1 MIMLPVRDSRNTGPL
16 GAAAPGIPALQRGGR
31 WAKLRRRKRCGSI
44 GCPDALTHSA
54 PRRFLVFATPL
65 TTGWP
70 ALAQSAQLAPPLQN
84 ETPAT
89 FTPRVD
95 TFDYVERQVMI
106 PMRDGVKL
114 KTVI

>member
-1 MIMLPVRDSRNTGPL
+1 MFSTIPRLGAFLLFATSLTAAQAATAGPPSP
-16 GAAAPGIPALQRGGR
+16 GAAAGLE
-31 WAKLRRRKRCGSI
+31 S
-44 GCPDALTHSA
+44 
-54 PRRFLVFATPL
+54 
-65 TTGWP
+65 
-70 ALAQSAQLAPPLQN
+70 

-114 KTVI
+114 KTLILVPRGARRAPILLTRTPYGATERIEKAPALISAP